1 MTSNG
6 AGNGDLDDNDLAE
19 PSLEQRPATTAITA
33 GRGANGTSLAPP
45 LWSSSVWTSTG
56 LVDARRRA
64 TGQRSKEFYGRY
76 GNPTVRAF
84 EEAIA
89 ELEGAEDALA
99 YGSGMGALT
108 TTILALCG
116 SGSHIVAQRQ
126 LYAGTLAFLQGPC
139 RRFGID
145 VTIVDG
151 TQPGALAAAVQP
163 GRTMM
168 VLAETPSNPL
178 LELVDL
184 DEIGAIVGP
193 FTVVDSTFA
202 TPLGQRPLEHGVD
215 LVIHSATKGI
225 AGHNDAT
232 LGVIAGEKDLLN
244 EIWGYGVLHGATPS
258 PHDALNALRGIRTMA
273 VRITHQAGSAL
284 QVSKELAANPNV
296 SAVFY
301 PGLPSHPQYDL
312 AQRQMR
318 HNGTVLAFE
327 VTGGQAHAASVLE
340 RLRIARIATSLG
352 GPETLVCHP
361 ATTTHASL
369 TPEEQAT
376 AGISPGLLRVSI
388 GLEDPNDLVA
398 DFLRAVEPPTSAA
411 PRTTPTA

>member
-1 MTSNG
+1 
-6 AGNGDLDDNDLAE
+6 
-19 PSLEQRPATTAITA
+19 
-33 GRGANGTSLAPP
+33 
-45 LWSSSVWTSTG
+45 

-64 TGQRSKEFYGRY
+64 TGSRSAEFYGRY
-76 GNPTVRAF
+76 ANPTVRAF

-99 YGSGMGALT
+99 YGSGMGAIT

-116 SGSHIVAQRQ
+116 QGTHIVAQRQ

-139 RRFGID
+139 RRFGIE

-151 TQPGALAAAVQP
+151 TQPGAFAAAVQP

-184 DEIGAIVGP
+184 DELGAIKGP

-202 TPLGQRPLEHGVD
+202 TPLGQNPLAHGVD

-232 LGVIAGEKDLLN
+232 LGVTAGERELLD

-273 VRITHQAGSAL
+273 VRLAHQAGSAM
-284 QVSKELAANPNV
+284 QVAKELAANPNV
-296 SAVFY
+296 TAVFY

-312 AQRQMR
+312 AQRQMH
-318 HNGTVLAFE
+318 HNGTVVAFD
-327 VTGGQAHAASVLE
+327 VAGGQAHASAVLDG
-340 RLRIARIATSLG
+340 LRIARIATSLG
-352 GPETLVCHP
+352 GPETLLCHP
-361 ATTTHASL
+361 ATSTHASL
-369 TPEEQAT
+369 TSDELEI
-376 AGISPGLLRVSI
+376 AGITPGMLRISI

-398 DFLRAVEPPTSAA
+398 DLLQAIEPTRP
-411 PRTTPTA
+411 